1 MDEET
6 FRNNKPYAGPKKPSM
21 NRRCVGFDYRQRCI
35 YLITMTVEGR
45 RPLFGSVVG
54 DCDEQPGQPNYPHIE
69 LSQLGRAVEKAWN
82 DIPQFHPEI
91 QVLALQMMPDH
102 LHGILFVQ
110 QAMGQPL
117 GKVING
123 FKVGCNRAY
132 RELGGVAALQQHTE
146 HTSGQEMPGEK
157 EGRPAW
163 RDHGLLFSPGFN
175 DKILWRKG
183 ELEAWQNYLN
193 DNPRRLLVKRQH
205 PDYFRVNHRVAVGGI
220 TFDALGNLFLL
231 HHPRRLQVQCSRSL
245 TDEEIAT
252 RREAFLAEAR
262 DGAVLVSPSI
272 SKGEKAI
279 MRAAYEQ
286 GFPLIVLRENGFTEM
301 SKPHGSAFD
310 ACSKGQ
316 LLIVAP
322 WEHHNE
328 QLKIKRGQCLQLNEM
343 ARILC
348 ESHP

>member
-1 MDEET
+1 M
-6 FRNNKPYAGPKKPSM
+6 A
-21 NRRCVGFDYRQRCI
+21 
-35 YLITMTVEGR
+35 
-45 RPLFGSVVG
+45 
-54 DCDEQPGQPNYPHIE
+54 
-69 LSQLGRAVEKAWN
+69 
-82 DIPQFHPEI
+82 
-91 QVLALQMMPDH
+91 
-102 LHGILFVQ
+102 
-110 QAMGQPL
+110 QPL

-132 RELGGVAALQQHTE
+132 RELGGVAAMQQHTGPAGGRGDLRGKDGRTE
-146 HTSGQEMPGEK
+146 RRSE
-157 EGRPAW
+157 RPAW

-193 DNPRRLLVKRQH
+193 DNPRRLLVRRQH
-205 PDYFRVNHRVAVGGI
+205 PDYFRVNHRVAVGGV

-231 HHPRRLQVQCSRSL
+231 HYPRRLQVQCSRSL
-245 TDEEIAT
+245 TDEEIVT
-252 RREAFLAEAR
+252 RRDAALAEVR

-348 ESHP
+348 ESYP